1 MRIDFTDVVVR
12 RGGSR
17 VVHGA
22 TFRVEPGQ
30 VAGLVGPNG
39 SGKSSLLRSL
49 YRVTRPE
56 SGTVAVGGQDVWTLP
71 PRTVA
76 RQVAV
81 MTQESTADFDLD
93 VLDIVLLGRLP
104 HHRGFGGDSPRDLA
118 LADRALARVGA
129 ADLAGRPF
137 AGLSGGE
144 KQRVLLARALV
155 QESQVLV
162 LDEPTNHLDISFQLE
177 LMRIIGEL
185 GLTTLA
191 ALHDLNLAAAHCDV
205 VAVLRAGRIVAQGP
219 PADVLTP
226 DLIHDVFGVRA
237 DVLAHPASGR
247 PLIAFSPLPSRSPDS
262 PAPEHP
268 VKEHTS
274 CPVPSSPAS
283 PPREQPSPPSASSR

>member
-1 MRIDFTDVVVR
+1 MRVDFTDVVVAL
-12 RGGSR
+12 GGTR
-17 VVHGA
+17 IVHGA
-22 TFRVEPGQ
+22 TFGVAPGRI
-30 VAGLVGPNG
+30 AGLVGPNG
-39 SGKSSLLRSL
+39 SGKSTLLRSL

-56 SGTVAVGGQDVWTLP
+56 TGTVGIDGKDVWKLP

-81 MTQESTADFDLD
+81 MTQETTADFDLD
-93 VLDIVLLGRLP
+93 VLDAVLLGRLP
-104 HHRGFGGDSPRDLA
+104 HHRGFGGDSPRDLE

-129 ADLAGRPF
+129 AELAGRPF

-162 LDEPTNHLDISFQLE
+162 LDEPTNHLDVSFQLE

-205 VAVLRAGRIVAQGP
+205 VAVMRAGRIVAHGP

-226 DLIHDVFGVRA
+226 ELIGEVFGVQA
-237 DVLAHPASGR
+237 HLLSHPATGR
-247 PLIAFSPLPSRSPDS
+247 PLIAFSSQPPPSPHV
-262 PAPEHP
+262 PAPERP
-268 VKEHTS
+268 AKEH
-274 CPVPSSPAS
+274 AS
-283 PPREQPSPPSASSR
+283 

>member
-1 MRIDFTDVVVR
+1 MRVDFTDVVVAP
-12 RGGSR
+12 GGTR

-22 TFRVEPGQ
+22 TFSVAPGQ
-30 VAGLVGPNG
+30 TAGLVGPNG
-39 SGKSSLLRSL
+39 SGKSTLLRTL
-49 YRVTRPE
+49 YRVTRPGA
-56 SGTVAVGGQDVWTLP
+56 GTVGIDGKDVWKLP

-81 MTQESTADFDLD
+81 MTQETTADFDLD

-104 HHRGFGGDSPRDLA
+104 HHRGFGGDSPHDLA

-129 ADLAGRPF
+129 AELAGRPF

-205 VAVLRAGRIVAQGP
+205 VAVMQAGRIVAHGP

-226 DLIHDVFGVRA
+226 ELIGEVFGVQ
-237 DVLAHPASGR
+237 AHLLGHPVTGR
-247 PLIAFSPLPSRSPDS
+247 PLIAFSPRPSSSS
-262 PAPEHP
+262 PAPAPERP
-268 VKEHTS
+268 AKEHA
-274 CPVPSSPAS
+274 P
-283 PPREQPSPPSASSR
+283 

>member
-1 MRIDFTDVVVR
+1 MRVDFTDVTVS
-12 RGGSR
+12 RGGTR

-22 TFRVEPGQ
+22 TFGVEPGQ

-49 YRVTRPE
+49 YRVSRPD
-56 SGTVAVGGQDVWTLP
+56 SGTVGVGGEDVWRLP

-81 MTQESTADFDLD
+81 MTQETTADFDLD
-93 VLDIVLLGRLP
+93 VLDVVLLGRLP
-104 HHRGFGGDSPRDLA
+104 HHRGFGGDSPHDLA
-118 LADRALARVGA
+118 LAGRALERVGA
-129 ADLAGRPF
+129 AGLAGRPF

-155 QESQVLV
+155 QESSVLV
-162 LDEPTNHLDISFQLE
+162 LDEPTNHLDVSFQLE
-177 LMRIIGEL
+177 LMRIVGEL

-205 VAVLRAGRIVAQGP
+205 VAVLREGRIVAHGP

-226 DLIHDVFGVRA
+226 RLIEDVFGVRA
-237 DVLAHPASGR
+237 HLLDHPATGR
-247 PLIAFSPLPSRSPDS
+247 PLIAFSPLSPPPER
-262 PAPEHP
+262 PAADNDIPEHTA
-268 VKEHTS
+268 KEHPP
-274 CPVPSSPAS
+274 CRVPFSPGT
-283 PPREQPSPPSASSR
+283 PPERP